1 MESAASPTT
10 DISRA
15 RQDLATYG
23 VAILRDVLT
32 PEKTAEVR
40 RRLYAAIPVSEADEV
55 GTRGFAF
62 DPDDHNIR
70 VWHLLNLD
78 PVFVELTRHPVA
90 LDFVRH
96 LLGPDFMVSN
106 CSANITEPGN
116 QPMTM
121 HADQGYVLPP
131 WPDRPL
137 ACVVAWLLDDMT
149 EQNGGTRY
157 VPGSHHRSHNPDP
170 KQRYDTVG
178 VVAPAGSIA
187 VMDGRLWH
195 QTGANST
202 RDTRRAAIL
211 PYYTLRWLRPQVNW
225 NAALWPQTVA
235 QLDEA
240 FLHLLGYFTGNAEFH
255 IPSGKRAQARPSAA
269 LDSGERAFKLRPNE
283 AGRDVMATPR
293 APSK

>member
-1 MESAASPTT
+1 MHTAASPTF
-10 DISRA
+10 DIARA
-15 RQDLATYG
+15 REDLDTYG

-32 PEKTAEVR
+32 PEKVAEVK
-40 RRLYAAIPVSEADEV
+40 RRLYEAIPLSEADGV
-55 GTRGFAF
+55 GTRGFTF
-62 DPDDHNIR
+62 DPDDRNIR

-90 LDFVRH
+90 LDFVRY

-116 QPMTM
+116 KRMEM

-157 VPGSHHRSHNPDP
+157 VPSSHRHGTNPDP
-170 KQRYDTVG
+170 RRHYATVG
-178 VVAPAGSIA
+178 VEAPAGSIA

-195 QTGANST
+195 QTGANTSH
-202 RDTRRAAIL
+202 DTRRAAVL

-225 NAALWPQTVA
+225 NAALWPETVT
-235 QLDEA
+235 QLDEE
-240 FLHLLGYFTGNAEFH
+240 FLHMLGYYTGNSEFH
-255 IPSGKRAQARPSAA
+255 IPLGKRAQARPSVA
-269 LDSGERAFKLRPNE
+269 LDGNDKAFKLRPNE
-283 AGRDVMATPR
+283 RWR
-293 APSK
+293 A

>member
-1 MESAASPTT
+1 MHTAASPTF
-10 DISRA
+10 DIARA
-15 RQDLATYG
+15 REDLDTYG

-32 PEKTAEVR
+32 PEKVAEVK
-40 RRLYAAIPVSEADEV
+40 RRLYEAIPLSEADGV
-55 GTRGFAF
+55 GTRGFTF
-62 DPDDHNIR
+62 DPDDRNIR

-116 QPMTM
+116 KRMEM

-157 VPGSHHRSHNPDP
+157 VPSSHRHGTNPDP
-170 KQRYDTVG
+170 RRHYATVG
-178 VVAPAGSIA
+178 VEAPAGSIA

-195 QTGANST
+195 QTGANTSH
-202 RDTRRAAIL
+202 DTRRAAVL

-225 NAALWPQTVA
+225 NAALWPETVT
-235 QLDEA
+235 QLDEE
-240 FLHLLGYFTGNAEFH
+240 FLHMLGYYTGNSEFH
-255 IPSGKRAQARPSAA
+255 IPLGKRAQARPSVA
-269 LDSGERAFKLRPNE
+269 LDRDDKAFKLRPNE
-283 AGRDVMATPR
+283 RWR
-293 APSK
+293 A

>member
-1 MESAASPTT
+1 MNTAASPTP
-10 DISRA
+10 DIARA
-15 RQDLATYG
+15 REDLDTYG
-23 VAILRDVLT
+23 VAIVRDVLT
-32 PEKTAEVR
+32 PQKVAEVK
-40 RRLYAAIPVSEADEV
+40 RRLYEAIPVSEADEV
-55 GTRGFAF
+55 GTRGFTF
-62 DPDDHNIR
+62 DPDDRNIR

-116 QPMTM
+116 KRMEM

-149 EQNGGTRY
+149 EENGGTRY
-157 VPGSHHRSHNPDP
+157 VPGSHRHGINPAP
-170 KQRYDTVG
+170 HQSYETVG
-178 VVAPAGSIA
+178 VEAPAGSIA

-195 QTGANST
+195 QTGANTT
-202 RDTRRAAIL
+202 RDARRAAVL

-225 NAALWPQTVA
+225 NAALWPETVA
-235 QLDEA
+235 QLDEE
-240 FLHLLGYFTGNAEFH
+240 FLHMLGFYTGNSEFH
-255 IPSGKRAQARPSAA
+255 IPLGKRAQARPSGV
-269 LDSGERAFKLRPNE
+269 LDSADKAFKLRPNE
-283 AGRDVMATPR
+283 RWR
-293 APSK
+293 A